1 MFEDKKNQRSELHD
15 AHNLLPLEL
24 RSTIPPLYAQEK
36 IKDPIVY
43 VKYFTPDSSWTW
55 YATEGQPDGEDF
67 RFFGYVIGF
76 EKEWGYFLLSE
87 LQSARGPFGLPIERD
102 LHFRPAPFSE
112 VEKES

>member
-24 RSTIPPLYAQEK
+24 RSTIPPLYAQEE

-43 VKYFTPDSSWTW
+43 AKFFTPDSSWTW
-55 YATEGQPDGEDF
+55 YVTEGQPDGEDF

-76 EKEWGYFLLSE
+76 EKEWESGDIFCSLSFNQRE
-87 LQSARGPFGLPIERD
+87 DHSGFPLRETYILDQHP
-102 LHFRPAPFSE
+102 
-112 VEKES
+112 